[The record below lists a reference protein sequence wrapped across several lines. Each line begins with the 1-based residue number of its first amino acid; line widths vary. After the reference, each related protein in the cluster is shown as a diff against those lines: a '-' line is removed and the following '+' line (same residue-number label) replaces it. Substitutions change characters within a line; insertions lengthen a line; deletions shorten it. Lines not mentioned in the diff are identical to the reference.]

1 MQFTPDMLLKQLF
14 YDLDAL
20 ELSEEWEKQKEYKQQ
35 FKVIRVPELEEYHS
49 YLTSDKTTFNV
60 T

>member
-1 MQFTPDMLLKQLF
+1 MLLKQLF